1 MLTIDRY
8 IYDLS
13 VTVNVK
19 KGLIEHFFLIALLS
33 LLLTA
38 HQCEQPPYCGDGR
51 VNQVIEECDGTDLG
65 QETCV
70 SLEFT
75 GGRISCLETCQYNTD
90 SCTFEI
96 DPLLCGDGIIN
107 QDTEE
112 CDGEDLGGATCETFG
127 FNAGV
132 LSCTELCV
140 YDPSQCYYEP
150 QYYDDFESGSLDPE
164 IWEIRQDPEGQPL
177 AEEHDVRQEHGSY
190 VFHTQQDLTQRYK
203 TQDP

>member
-38 HQCEQPPYCGDGR
+38 QQCEQPPYCGDGR

-112 CDGEDLGGATCETFG
+112 CDGEDLGGA
-127 FNAGV
+127 
-132 LSCTELCV
+132 
-140 YDPSQCYYEP
+140 
-150 QYYDDFESGSLDPE
+150 
-164 IWEIRQDPEGQPL
+164 
-177 AEEHDVRQEHGSY
+177 
-190 VFHTQQDLTQRYK
+190 
-203 TQDP
+203 